1 VRLNVAVRIASI
13 VAGVVVVVAGSLA
26 RAAEMGWSAYAL
38 IALGSVVLLLGLCGS
53 IPINRNRRHGERL
66 RPEDL
71 HDELRSRFGQ

>member
-1 VRLNVAVRIASI
+1 MRLNVAVRVAAIIAG
-13 VAGVVVVVAGSLA
+13 VTVVVVGSMA

-66 RPEDL
+66 RPHDL
-71 HDELRSRFGQ
+71 QDELRSRFGR

>member
-1 VRLNVAVRIASI
+1 MRLNVAVRVAAIIAG
-13 VAGVVVVVAGSLA
+13 VTVVVVGSMA
-26 RAAEMGWSAYAL
+26 RAAEIGWSAYTL

-71 HDELRSRFGQ
+71 QDELRSRFGQ